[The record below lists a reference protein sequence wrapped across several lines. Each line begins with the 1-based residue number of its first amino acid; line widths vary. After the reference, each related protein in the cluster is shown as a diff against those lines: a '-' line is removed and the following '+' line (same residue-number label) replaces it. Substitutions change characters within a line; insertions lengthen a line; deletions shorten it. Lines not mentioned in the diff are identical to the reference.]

1 MKNIKYTLLAVL
13 AFIAVSCDKDFET
26 VNTDPNNPT
35 VIPAHLLLGNIIR
48 TNQNVIYNAQAGGDM
63 GECWGQ
69 HWSKVQYNSEARY
82 IPRRGVIDGIWNS
95 LYASVISDAKS
106 MYDLAESEGNDNLKG
121 ASLVLRANAYQ
132 ILVDLYGPVP
142 FSQAITPGINQ
153 PAYDSGEDVYAG
165 IIDMLDQA
173 VSLFS
178 PNGGDIPA
186 SSDLLYGGDSSKW
199 KKLANSLKFKVLM
212 RSHNTA
218 GLQALVSGGNLFS
231 SNDDSAQLIYTANNP
246 DANPIYETI
255 VFGSRLEYKVSEP
268 LVDLLKNL
276 NDPRLAVYA
285 SKNASG
291 EYLGK
296 PAGYIDLPNDALGY
310 TYANISGLGD
320 KYLDPTLP
328 GVVMSYAQLQFLL
341 AEAANE
347 GYIGGGVVAALGYYE
362 EGIRASFQFNGLDA
376 TAYLAQPNLTF
387 STQADARQ
395 KIATQEW
402 LALYGQGFE
411 TWIEWRR
418 TGFPVLTPA
427 IEGDIDQIPSRL
439 YYPTTENSLN
449 GANYQEAVSTLNNG
463 DELTSKV
470 FWDN

>member
-13 AFIAVSCDKDFET
+13 TLVIVSCDKDFEA
-26 VNTDPNNPT
+26 VNTDPNNPIS
-35 VIPAHLLLGNIIR
+35 VPAHLLLGNIIR
-48 TNQNVIYNAQAGGDM
+48 TTQNTIYNAQAGGDM

-82 IPRRGVIDGIWNS
+82 IPRRAVIDGIWNS

-106 MYDLAESEGNDNLKG
+106 MYELAEIEGNDNLKG

-132 ILVDLYGPVP
+132 ILVDLYGPIP
-142 FSQAITPGINQ
+142 FSQATTAGINK

-165 IIDMLDQA
+165 ILVMLDEA
-173 VSLFS
+173 ATLLSS
-178 PNGGDIPA
+178 GGGEIPA
-186 SSDLLYGGDSSKW
+186 TSDLLYGGDATKW
-199 KKLANSLKFKVLM
+199 KKFANSLKFKVLM
-212 RSHNTA
+212 RSGNTA
-218 GLQALVSGGNLFS
+218 GLQALASGGNMFS
-231 SNDDSAQLIYTANNP
+231 SNDDSAQLVYTANAP

-255 VFGSRLEYKVSEP
+255 VFGSRFEYKVSEP
-268 LVDLLKNL
+268 LVLLLQNL
-276 NDPRLAVYA
+276 NDPRLGVYA
-285 SKNASG
+285 SRNASG
-291 EYLGK
+291 IYLGK
-296 PAGYIDLPNDALGY
+296 PAGYIDLPNDALGF
-310 TYANISGLGD
+310 TYSNISGLGD

-328 GVVMSYAQLQFLL
+328 GVMMSYSQLQFLL

-347 GYIGGGVVAALGYYE
+347 GSIGGGTAAAYAYYQ
-362 EGIRASFQFNGLDA
+362 EGIRASFAFNGLDA
-376 TAYLAQPNLTF
+376 TSYLNQPNLAFT
-387 STQADARQ
+387 TQADGRQ

-418 TGFPVLTPA
+418 TGFPLLTPA
-427 IEGDIDQIPSRL
+427 IEGDINEIPSRL

-449 GANYQEAVSTLNNG
+449 QANYLEAVSMLSGG

>member
-13 AFIAVSCDKDFET
+13 ALIAVSCDKDFET

-48 TNQNVIYNAQAGGDM
+48 TNQNTIYGMQQGGDM
-63 GECWGQ
+63 GMCWGQ
-69 HWSKVQYNSEARY
+69 HVSKVQYNSEARY
-82 IPRRGVIDGIWNS
+82 IPRRGAIDGIWDN
-95 LYASVISDAKS
+95 LYSAVISDAKS
-106 MYDLAESEGNDNLKG
+106 MYDLADAEGNDNLKG

-132 ILVDLYGPVP
+132 LLVDLYGPVP
-142 FSQAITPGINQ
+142 FSQAINPTITK

-165 IIDMLDQA
+165 ILEMLDEA
-173 VSLFS
+173 VGLFS
-178 PNGGDIPA
+178 PNGGEIPA

-199 KKLANSLKFKVLM
+199 KKFANSLKFKVLM
-212 RSHNTA
+212 RSGNTS
-218 GLQALVSGGNLFS
+218 GLQALASGGGMFA
-231 SNDDSAQLIYTANNP
+231 SNDDSAQLAYTSNDP

-255 VFGSRLEYKVSEP
+255 VFSTRSEYKVSEP
-268 LVDLLKNL
+268 LVETLRSL
-276 NDPRLAVYA
+276 NDPRLEVYA
-285 SKNASG
+285 SPNASG
-291 EYLGK
+291 VYLGK
-296 PAGYIDLPNDALGY
+296 PAGYIDLPNDALGF
-310 TYANISGLGD
+310 TYANISPLGD

-328 GVVMSYAQLQFLL
+328 GVFMSYAQLQFLL

-347 GYIGGGVVAALGYYE
+347 GMISGGVASALGYYE
-362 EGIRASFQFNGLDA
+362 EGIRASFAFNGLDA
-376 TAYLAQPNLTF
+376 TGYLAQPNLTF
-387 STQADARQ
+387 TTQADARQ

-418 TGFPVLTPA
+418 TGFPVLMPA
-427 IEGDIDQIPSRL
+427 FEGDIDEIPSRL
-439 YYPTTENSLN
+439 YYPTTETSLN
-449 GANYQEAVSTLNNG
+449 GANYDAAVSTLNNG